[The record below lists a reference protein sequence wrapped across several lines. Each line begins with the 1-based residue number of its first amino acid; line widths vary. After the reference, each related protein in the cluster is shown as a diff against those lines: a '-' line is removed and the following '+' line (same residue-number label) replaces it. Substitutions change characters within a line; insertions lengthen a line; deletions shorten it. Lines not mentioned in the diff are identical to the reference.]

1 MGLPVLLALALWL
14 LALPALAATVAES
27 APAPAPPRIGVLTMQ
42 PGQVFFERFGHD
54 AIVVVDPDTG
64 AAISYNFGYFDP
76 TEADFLSRFVRGQML
91 YHLVAL
97 PAEQDLEQYR
107 QAGRGVEVQWLDL
120 EPDQARALAAALAER
135 ALPENSRYRYDYFTA
150 NCATQVRDAL
160 DDALGG
166 ALKSQLSGRS
176 RGNTYRSEAV
186 RLARP
191 APWMWLGFDLGLGPY
206 ADRALSRWEEAF
218 VPMRLADG
226 LREARNSAGR
236 PLVLAEE
243 QLLAHRIAAEP
254 AEAARLGWPW
264 ALAGLVLAAAVLAA
278 AAALSVLAAML
289 GYGLVYRHQ
298 QSLNA
303 ARDQIAEQGPKLVSD
318 MLSYQVKSVDDDF
331 AHAQSLVTD
340 GYRPEFTAQQDA
352 VKKNGLVD
360 NDYWVSNS
368 SVVSSTTDTATMLL
382 LLQGQRGAPPKQR
395 FVTAS
400 VLLVMFG
407 VVDWNAP
414 PREALGMVAL
424 QRGADGGNRNRRGV
438 GAEDAV
444 GADDGFKVGIQ
455 LLLGFEA
462 FDNGFDDQG
471 GIGQIGQL
479 LDGNQAPAGRLGRL
493 GADLAFF
500 GQPGELGTDTVDRLG
515 GGARMVVEQLDDMP
529 GQGRHL
535 GDTGAHG
542 TGADDGDDRLLG

>member
-1 MGLPVLLALALWL
+1 MGLPVLLALALALWL

-166 ALKSQLSGRS
+166 ALKSQLSARS

-191 APWMWLGFDLGLGPY
+191 AAWMRLGFDLGLGPY
-206 ADRALSRWEEAF
+206 ADRALSRWEEGF

-236 PLVLAEE
+236 PLVMAEE
-243 QLLAHRIAAEP
+243 RLLPHRIDPEP
-254 AEAARLGWPW
+254 VEMPRRAWPW
-264 ALAGLVLAAAVLAA
+264 TLAGLALAAGMLA
-278 AAALSVLAAML
+278 LRGRPRLLAGAGMPLWLLCGL
-289 GYGLVYRHQ
+289 GGLLLVFLWGFTEHQ
-298 QSLNA
+298 AGWANRNLFLLN
-303 ARDQIAEQGPKLVSD
+303 PLC
-318 MLSYQVKSVDDDF
+318 
-331 AHAQSLVTD
+331 
-340 GYRPEFTAQQDA
+340 
-352 VKKNGLVD
+352 
-360 NDYWVSNS
+360 
-368 SVVSSTTDTATMLL
+368 LL
-382 LLQGQRGAPPKQR
+382 LLPGALALLRGRAPGRLFRITLWAVAGLATLGWILQWLSLQPQYNLPWIG
-395 FVTAS
+395 
-400 VLLVMFG
+400 LLLPLHV
-407 VVDWNAP
+407 ALAL
-414 PREALGMVAL
+414 ALG
-424 QRGADGGNRNRRGV
+424 RRPS
-438 GAEDAV
+438 
-444 GADDGFKVGIQ
+444 
-455 LLLGFEA
+455 L
-462 FDNGFDDQG
+462 
-471 GIGQIGQL
+471 
-479 LDGNQAPAGRLGRL
+479 
-493 GADLAFF
+493 
-500 GQPGELGTDTVDRLG
+500 
-515 GGARMVVEQLDDMP
+515 
-529 GQGRHL
+529 
-535 GDTGAHG
+535 
-542 TGADDGDDRLLG
+542 